1 MRMSRKAGLVVSAA
15 VCGALALGAAG
26 EAIASIDDA
35 AAHPSGASPRKA
47 PLPNTDTLKAQAKS
61 LGDISGVLTPVTGL
75 INDVLAAADAGKLP
89 PDRITTHSTAIKKA
103 LATAQ
108 QAAGPAAP
116 STPSVSQPDNGSRP
130 ATGKTAAD
138 LRAAAL
144 TGLRAKTDALL
155 KTISAGDS
163 DAVTKAVANSVTA
176 LSNFLVSITLGGLP
190 VPDLPGLPTLPRLPG
205 GIS

>member
-35 AAHPSGASPRKA
+35 TADPSGTSPQKA

-61 LGDISGVLTPVTGL
+61 LGDISGVLTPVTAL
-75 INDVLAAADAGKLP
+75 INDVLAATDTGKLP
-89 PDRITTHSTAIKKA
+89 PDRITTHTTAIRNA

-116 STPSVSQPDNGSRP
+116 SAPSVSQPDNGSRP
-130 ATGKTAAD
+130 AAGKTATD

-144 TGLRAKTDALL
+144 TGLRVKTDALL
-155 KTISAGDS
+155 KTIAAGDS
-163 DAVTKAVANSVTA
+163 AAVTKAVANSVTA
-176 LSNFLVSITLGGLP
+176 LSNFVVSITLGGLP
-190 VPDLPGLPTLPRLPG
+190 APDLPGLPTLPRLPG
-205 GIS
+205 AIS